1 MRELS
6 TGQTRPD
13 ISLCDEESH
22 VRNGA
27 PPWIPLLCQQ
37 TRGTVWL
44 KRHDRMIDRAGP
56 FIKPCAFCAPQA
68 ALGLDSLSC
77 PVGRVCRVINAALL
91 PQPPG
96 SRTFLDGV
104 QKVLDK
110 GRLIDGFPG
119 QTRECTPLICG

>member
-1 MRELS
+1 MRELG

-27 PPWIPLLCQQ
+27 PPCIPLLCQQ

-56 FIKPCAFCAPQA
+56 FIKPCAFGAPQA
-68 ALGLDSLSC
+68 ALGLDERSC
-77 PVGRVCRVINAALL
+77 PVVRVCRVINAALL

-104 QKVLDK
+104 QKSS
-110 GRLIDGFPG
+110 
-119 QTRECTPLICG
+119 